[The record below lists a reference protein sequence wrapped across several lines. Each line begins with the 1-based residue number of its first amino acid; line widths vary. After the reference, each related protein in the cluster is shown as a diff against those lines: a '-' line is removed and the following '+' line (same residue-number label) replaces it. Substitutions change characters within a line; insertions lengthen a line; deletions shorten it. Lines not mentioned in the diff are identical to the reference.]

1 MVVLNPFLAAK
12 PWILQMSCL
21 FQLHVAKHVHFIKF
35 ILMVLTWM
43 LLVPGK
49 WIIDRLFLGESNQM
63 SYDEERKAEYEER

>member
-1 MVVLNPFLAAK
+1 MVVLNPFVAAK

-43 LLVPGK
+43 LFVPGK

>member
-1 MVVLNPFLAAK
+1 MVVLNPFVAAK